1 MNRQITFRR
10 VFPACCMAVLIGIYP
25 SISFADD
32 DGKTPKT
39 TSGEKVKPKA
49 EKRVPGRVAVRGSSV
64 VKSVLNKRIEEID
77 WDETPLEAVFDWVAE
92 QGEANVVVVWRALE
106 AEGVD
111 RDTPIN
117 LRLKNT
123 TVGKLLSEA
132 LIQISEGDG
141 LRYHAS
147 GNTIKV
153 STRRDFNRKLYVR
166 VYDASDL
173 IFKIPD
179 FQGPSVDLAGQSSGG
194 GGGGGGGGSGGGTLP
209 NFGDDPPFDGQ
220 GGNDDDNNN
229 DQDTDEEMEKLVE
242 MIRNTIAPD
251 EWSENGGKNTIRYW
265 KKNIIVRA
273 SIEVHEQIGGPFVL
287 PD

>member
-1 MNRQITFRR
+1 
-10 VFPACCMAVLIGIYP
+10 MAVLIGFNP
-25 SISFADD
+25 ISSLADD
-32 DGKTPKT
+32 AGKTT
-39 TSGEKVKPKA
+39 TNPTEAKVKPKV
-49 EKRVPGRVAVRGSSV
+49 EKSVPGRVAVRGSSV
-64 VKSVLNKRIEEID
+64 VGSVLNKRIEEID
-77 WDETPLEAVFDWVAE
+77 WDDTPLESVFDWVTE
-92 QGEANVVVVWRALE
+92 QGEVNVVVVWRALE

-111 RDTPIN
+111 RDTPIR
-117 LRLKNT
+117 LRLKNA
-123 TVGKLLSEA
+123 TVGKILTEVLV
-132 LIQISEGDG
+132 QISEGEE

-147 GNTIKV
+147 GNTIKI

-179 FQGPSVDLAGQSSGG
+179 FKGPSVDLAGQSSGG
-194 GGGGGGGGSGGGTLP
+194 GGGGGGSGGGTLP
-209 NFGDDPPFDGQ
+209 NFGTDEPFNDQ
-220 GGNDDDNNN
+220 GGNDDDNT
-229 DQDTDEEMEKLVE
+229 DEQEADEEMQKLVE

-251 EWSENGGKNTIRYW
+251 EWSEKGGRNTIRYW